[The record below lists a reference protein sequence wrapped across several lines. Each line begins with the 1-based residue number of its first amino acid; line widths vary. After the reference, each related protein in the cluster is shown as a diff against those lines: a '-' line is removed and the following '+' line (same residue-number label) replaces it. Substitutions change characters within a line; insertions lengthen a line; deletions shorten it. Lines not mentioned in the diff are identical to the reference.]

1 MRQWWRPRS
10 ELVQC
15 ALVGQRA
22 KSTMQPHLDTQQGPP
37 RAAVASLGRG
47 AAILGGAQLLK
58 LLLSSFS
65 TVVLAR
71 LLSPEDFGVMAMT
84 SPVVAVLFLCQDLG
98 LSAVAIQRPAL
109 SHPQASALF
118 WLNLATSF
126 GLCAVIFV
134 LAPMVAWFYQ
144 DPRTGYITASSA
156 ISMLVSGAALQH
168 GVLLNRDLRFGALS
182 RIEVTASAATVGAT
196 ALLALAIHSFWA
208 IVIGGT
214 LGVACQSM
222 LIWRSSGFRPSW
234 PPSVR
239 DARVML
245 RMGQHLTVLN
255 VVKFVARNADAVLVA
270 RCAGPHAAGAYD
282 RCFRLVNAPLQQIQA
297 PMTRLLTPILSR
309 SIADSDRYRRQF
321 LLCAR
326 AVMLLAA
333 PAICVAVATSTRLI
347 PALLGAHWDAAPPIF
362 VWLGLAAL
370 TQPVVSLTGIL
381 LLSAGNTRRLLYLG
395 LVSSL
400 LTLTGFAIGSYWGPV
415 GIAQGYFVGMA
426 ARLPLQFWA
435 ATSGSVVSALD
446 LWRAQIEPAVGAA
459 AVGFVVHNYSDVWPL
474 PVTLLVALPLS
485 YVLSL
490 VGSASLSREGRA
502 FTCELLGFL
511 RQSYQRALSTVML

>member
-1 MRQWWRPRS
+1 
-10 ELVQC
+10 
-15 ALVGQRA
+15 
-22 KSTMQPHLDTQQGPP
+22 
-37 RAAVASLGRG
+37 
-47 AAILGGAQLLK
+47 
-58 LLLSSFS
+58 
-65 TVVLAR
+65 
-71 LLSPEDFGVMAMT
+71 
-84 SPVVAVLFLCQDLG
+84 
-98 LSAVAIQRPAL
+98 
-109 SHPQASALF
+109 
-118 WLNLATSF
+118 
-126 GLCAVIFV
+126 
-134 LAPMVAWFYQ
+134 
-144 DPRTGYITASSA
+144 
-156 ISMLVSGAALQH
+156 
-168 GVLLNRDLRFGALS
+168 
-182 RIEVTASAATVGAT
+182 
-196 ALLALAIHSFWA
+196 
-208 IVIGGT
+208 
-214 LGVACQSM
+214 
-222 LIWRSSGFRPSW
+222 
-234 PPSVR
+234 
-239 DARVML
+239 ML